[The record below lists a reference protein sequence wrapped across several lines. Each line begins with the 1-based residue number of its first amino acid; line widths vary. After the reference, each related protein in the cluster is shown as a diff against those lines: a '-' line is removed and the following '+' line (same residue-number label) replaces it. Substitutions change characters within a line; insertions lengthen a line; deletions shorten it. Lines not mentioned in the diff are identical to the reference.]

1 MNPENNTPKY
11 VDTPRWGAVEI
22 SEVFND
28 PLQAAIAGYTESTG
42 RPDVK
47 GKHIESKID
56 ENGHGWSKFVW
67 CQVVA

>member
-28 PLQAAIAGYTESTG
+28 PLQAAIISRHPQGQCAS
-42 RPDVK
+42 
-47 GKHIESKID
+47 
-56 ENGHGWSKFVW
+56 
-67 CQVVA
+67 